1 MLYNVVKT
9 LFGRVWKMKNR
20 LTPKKIVEE
29 LDKYI
34 ISQDEAKKNVAISL
48 RNRYRRKAIDDGDMR
63 REITPKNIILI
74 GSTGVGKTEIARRL
88 AKLADAPFVKVEAT
102 KYTEVGY
109 VGKDVESMIKDL
121 LGITIRK
128 LKGDKIEELKEKYR
142 EGVVERVA
150 KLIKPYD
157 TVNLDVKKEL
167 IDDILDGKYDD
178 YEVEIEKSP
187 KGDLPFVEVVSAGN
201 TPEEGVQGIIDNI
214 VSSFP
219 GRGKSKNI
227 VMNVVD
233 AIDYLLN
240 EEVEKNIDM
249 EAIIPEAIRTTEQ
262 DGIVFIDEIDK
273 IAEREG
279 GGRSEVS
286 RQGVQRDILPIVEGT
301 TVMTKYG
308 AVKTDHILFIAAGAF
323 TLASPS
329 DLMPELQGRFPVK
342 VKLKN
347 LEVEDFIKILTQVE
361 YNLLNQYKSLL
372 KVDNVDLSFTK
383 GAIERIAEVSMDL
396 NENVENIGARRL
408 ATVVETILKEI
419 MYEAPYDKLQ
429 VIKIGKREVDNIY
442 REETEE
448 ENLDNY
454 IL

>member
-1 MLYNVVKT
+1 MEK
-9 LFGRVWKMKNR
+9 G
-20 LTPKKIVEE
+20 LTPKRIVEE

-34 ISQDEAKKNVAISL
+34 ISQDDAKKNVAISL
-48 RNRYRRKAIDDGDMR
+48 RNRYRRKAIDNPDMR

-88 AKLADAPFVKVEAT
+88 AGVADAPFIKVEAT

-128 LKGDKIEELKEKYR
+128 LKSDKIEELKEKYY
-142 EGVVERVA
+142 EQVLEKVA
-150 KLIKPYD
+150 RLIKPYD
-157 TVNLDVKKEL
+157 TVNLDIKNEVIK
-167 IDDILDGKYDD
+167 DIKAGKYSD
-178 YEVEIEKSP
+178 YEVEIEKNP
-187 KGDLPFVEVVSAGN
+187 KTDVPFVEVVSTGN
-201 TPEEGVQGIIDNI
+201 APEENVQGIIENI

-227 VMNVVD
+227 KMSALD
-233 AIDYLLN
+233 AVEYLLN

-249 EAIIPEAIRTTEQ
+249 ESLIPEAIRTTEQ

-279 GGRSEVS
+279 AGRSEVS

-342 VKLKN
+342 VKLRN

-361 YNLLNQYKSLL
+361 YNLLNQYKALL
-372 KVDNVDLSFTK
+372 KIDNVDVSFTK
-383 GAIERIAEVSMDL
+383 GAIERIAEVSMEL

-408 ATVVETILKEI
+408 ATVVETVLKEI
-419 MYEAPYDKLQ
+419 MYEAPYEKMEK
-429 VIKIGKREVDNIY
+429 VKIGKREIDNIY
-442 REETEE
+442 KEETEE